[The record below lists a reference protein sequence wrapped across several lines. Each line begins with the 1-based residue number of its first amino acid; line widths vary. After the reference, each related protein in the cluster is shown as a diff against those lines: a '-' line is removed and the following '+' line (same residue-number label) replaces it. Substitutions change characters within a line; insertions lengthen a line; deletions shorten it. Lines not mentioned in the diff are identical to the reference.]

1 MENKTPIIRMDGL
14 GKAFTGSQGTVRALE
29 DISLEI
35 MPGEIFGIIGL
46 SGAGKSTLVRC
57 MNYLEVPTEGEVYY
71 DGKPLSEMQDAELR
85 KVRQSMGMIFQQFN
99 LLAQRT
105 VLGNICFPMEIA
117 GTPREEA
124 KARARELL
132 KLVGLEDRENAYPA
146 QLSGG
151 QKQRVAIARAI
162 ATNPKVLLCDEATSA
177 LDPNTTKAIL
187 QLLKE
192 INQSMGITV
201 VIITHEMAV
210 IEAVCDRV
218 AIIDKSH
225 IAEIGEVSRVFAEPK
240 SKIGRQLI
248 LGDAAEKVEF
258 GTGRLFRIIFD
269 GLASSEPVISNVVL
283 ACKVPVNIM
292 YAATRDIKGK
302 AAGQMIIELP
312 DHEPDIE
319 RVLQYLDRA
328 KVPYEE
334 VFRRTGKYPD
344 HDVCIVGSGL
354 CDRDPPGNPACCLG
368 KERDP
373 SQPQGPG
380 GPGRDHQP
388 DPFCSV
394 PDPGDRHPE
403 LHQKAGGHQRGN
415 QGHYRASDPGVGPL
429 CGQDRGSIFK

>member
-1 MENKTPIIRMDGL
+1 MAEINPIIRMEGL
-14 GKAFTGSQGTVRALE
+14 GKEFKGSQGNVRALE
-29 DISLEI
+29 NISLEI

-57 MNYLEVPTEGEVYY
+57 MNFLETPTEGEVYY
-71 DGKPLSEMQDAELR
+71 DGKPLSKMKDADLR
-85 KVRQSMGMIFQQFN
+85 KTRQSMGMIFQQFN
-99 LLAQRT
+99 LLAQRN
-105 VLGNICFPMEIA
+105 VLNNVCFPMEIA
-117 GTPREEA
+117 GIPRKQACE
-124 KARARELL
+124 RARELL
-132 KLVGLEDRENAYPA
+132 KLVGLEDREAAYPS

-192 INQSMGITV
+192 INQTMGITV
-201 VIITHEMAV
+201 IIITHEMSV
-210 IEAVCDRV
+210 IEAICDRV

-225 IAEIGEVSRVFAEPK
+225 IAEMGNVSQVFAGPK

-258 GTGRLFRIIFD
+258 GTGRLFRITFD
-269 GLASSEPVISNVVL
+269 GLASNEPVISNVIM

-312 DHEPDIE
+312 DSEQEIE
-319 RVLQYLDRA
+319 RVLHYLTRA

-334 VFRRTGKYPD
+334 VGKND
-344 HDVCIVGSGL
+344 L
-354 CDRDPPGNPACCLG
+354 
-368 KERDP
+368 
-373 SQPQGPG
+373 
-380 GPGRDHQP
+380 
-388 DPFCSV
+388 
-394 PDPGDRHPE
+394 
-403 LHQKAGGHQRGN
+403 
-415 QGHYRASDPGVGPL
+415 
-429 CGQDRGSIFK
+429 

>member
-1 MENKTPIIRMDGL
+1 MAEIKPIIRMEGL
-14 GKAFTGSQGTVRALE
+14 GKEFKGSQGNVRALE
-29 DISLEI
+29 NISLEI

-57 MNYLEVPTEGEVYY
+57 MNFLETPTEGEVYY
-71 DGKPLSEMQDAELR
+71 DGKPLSKMKDADLR
-85 KVRQSMGMIFQQFN
+85 KTRQSMGMIFQQFN
-99 LLAQRT
+99 LLAQRN
-105 VLGNICFPMEIA
+105 VLNNVCFPMEIA
-117 GTPREEA
+117 GIPRKQACE
-124 KARARELL
+124 RARELL
-132 KLVGLEDRENAYPA
+132 KLVGLEDREAAYPS

-192 INQSMGITV
+192 INQTMGITV
-201 VIITHEMAV
+201 IIITHEMSV
-210 IEAVCDRV
+210 IEAICDRV

-225 IAEIGEVSRVFAEPK
+225 IAEMGNVSQVFAGPK

-258 GTGRLFRIIFD
+258 GTGRLFRITFD
-269 GLASSEPVISNVVL
+269 GLASNEPVISNVIM

-312 DHEPDIE
+312 DSEQEIE
-319 RVLQYLDRA
+319 RVLHYLTRA

-334 VFRRTGKYPD
+334 VGKND
-344 HDVCIVGSGL
+344 L
-354 CDRDPPGNPACCLG
+354 
-368 KERDP
+368 
-373 SQPQGPG
+373 
-380 GPGRDHQP
+380 
-388 DPFCSV
+388 
-394 PDPGDRHPE
+394 
-403 LHQKAGGHQRGN
+403 
-415 QGHYRASDPGVGPL
+415 
-429 CGQDRGSIFK
+429 

>member
-117 GTPREEA
+117 GTPKEEA

-218 AIIDKSH
+218 AIINKSH

-334 VFRRTGKYPD
+334 VGK
-344 HDVCIVGSGL
+344 
-354 CDRDPPGNPACCLG
+354 N
-368 KERDP
+368 
-373 SQPQGPG
+373 
-380 GPGRDHQP
+380 
-388 DPFCSV
+388 
-394 PDPGDRHPE
+394 E
-403 LHQKAGGHQRGN
+403 L
-415 QGHYRASDPGVGPL
+415 
-429 CGQDRGSIFK
+429 

>member
-29 DISLEI
+29 DIGLEI

-71 DGKPLSEMQDAELR
+71 DGKPLSEMQDAELRKVRQSMGMIFQQFNLLAQRTVLGNICFPMEIAGTPLSEMQDAELR

-334 VFRRTGKYPD
+334 VGK
-344 HDVCIVGSGL
+344 
-354 CDRDPPGNPACCLG
+354 N
-368 KERDP
+368 
-373 SQPQGPG
+373 
-380 GPGRDHQP
+380 
-388 DPFCSV
+388 
-394 PDPGDRHPE
+394 E
-403 LHQKAGGHQRGN
+403 L
-415 QGHYRASDPGVGPL
+415 
-429 CGQDRGSIFK
+429 